1 MLKYFLL
8 FSLLVISTQTAWG
21 QQPSSAVPA
30 ACFETL
36 KAEALEIAD
45 FATAA
50 DELEGLNYQSLES
63 GFSRFYQGRSSF
75 GIDVDSSIFDMR
87 VYSFGQQTG
96 YVHPP
101 YSPFPVG
108 TQSESWKAPAREFIV
123 AEEYVRRPDGERQFL
138 GCGFFRI
145 AGMDLKAI
153 TSESYLYDGDLVSIK
168 TQKGSDKL
176 WYNFNDS
183 FNADDE
189 RLGYWYRLFVYP
201 KATQNSYFSRY
212 EVFSSFPGNEVSDF
226 SMLSSEG
233 IDARIESGAGF
244 SELEPVVVEGPFFL
258 NNYYQA
264 IVNRFPEFGERL
276 ALRGFLEYENLQKV
290 LASPDAAAVNYVW
303 DTVLDARDITTY
315 ALKKQKGELAGSDP
329 LYDSVLAD
337 PAAVN
342 VELSN
347 LSVSVVESQVEAETK
362 TVNPVASSDGSLFE
376 APFGTFIMVVLL
388 LVLLFALIGGMLF
401 FTQKNNR

>member
-1 MLKYFLL
+1 MLKYLSL
-8 FSLLVISTQTAWG
+8 FSLLIVSAQVAWA
-21 QQPSSAVPA
+21 QPSSAVPA

-36 KAEALEIAD
+36 KASALEIAD
-45 FATAA
+45 FAAA
-50 DELEGLNYQSLES
+50 SPELGALDYQSLES
-63 GFSRFYQGRSSF
+63 DFSRFYQGRSSF
-75 GIDVDSSIFDMR
+75 GIDVDSAIFDMR
-87 VYSFGQQTG
+87 IYSFGRQTG

-108 TQSESWKAPAREFIV
+108 AQSESWKVPAKEFIV

-153 TSESYLYDGDLVSIK
+153 TRESYLYDGDLVSIK
-168 TQKGSDKL
+168 TQKGNDKL

-183 FNADDE
+183 FDENDE

-212 EVFSSFPGNEVSDF
+212 EVFGSFPGNEVSDF

-233 IDARIESGAGF
+233 IDARLEAGADF
-244 SELEPVVVEGPFFL
+244 AELEPVMVDSPFFL
-258 NNYYQA
+258 NQYYQA
-264 IVNRFPEFGERL
+264 IVDRFPEFGERL

-290 LASPDAAAVNYVW
+290 LASPDAAAVSYVW
-303 DTVLDARDITTY
+303 DTVLDARDITKY
-315 ALKKQKGELAGSDP
+315 ALKKEKGAALDSDP

-342 VELSN
+342 AELAN
-347 LSVSVVESQVEAETK
+347 LSASVVDDQPPAEPK
-362 TVNPVASSDGSLFE
+362 AVNPISSADSSLFG